1 MPKTMKSI
9 VIGLLLPCV
18 SPISLLAYDKLG
30 PDGFISEVGTYRIY
44 HGELSLR
51 IYEDKGKLNYEIG
64 RRISVRVSP
73 FRRDQMDVASGPAEP
88 FIERGANWFAS
99 VESPR
104 SRTPRAIWIFD
115 GRDLLV
121 RIAYDPTR
129 SRDDYWGAIEYH
141 SDSRPSIVADAPKE
155 VRDRLP
161 QSFKEKFRAKSQ

>member
-1 MPKTMKSI
+1 MPRTMKAI
-9 VIGLLLPCV
+9 VVVVLLPCV
-18 SPISLLAYDKLG
+18 SPINLLAYDKLG
-30 PDGFISEVGTYRIY
+30 PDGFISRVGTYRIY
-44 HGELSLR
+44 HGELSLK

-64 RRISVRVSP
+64 RHISVRVSP

-88 FIERGANWFAS
+88 FIEKGSKWFAM

-121 RIAYDPTR
+121 QIAYTNGD
-129 SRDDYWGAIEYH
+129 RDDYWGAVLYH
-141 SDSRPSIVADAPKE
+141 SDTRPSIVTDAPRE

-161 QSFKEKFRAKSQ
+161 ESFKEKFRRKSQ